1 MDTPK
6 IALAPKL
13 VLLSVPS
20 SLSIISSIPF
30 WSMGSTLALTW
41 KKISWNRESKFP
53 KFPHCEIGT
62 YQCWSNDFIDIVDG
76 FGDTLAMPL
85 SLVLIP
91 EFKSFINTWKKN
103 YVKSSF
109 IKVKNKFRP
118 SLDLLALK
126 VVILNL
132 GCFHHGKKYFFFLC
146 NERSQTKVFSKWIL
160 TGLFG
165 QKAKMWC
172 KVSKQ
177 QKFRKKLRFHIFFP
191 YDVRKVTLVWL
202 SKLQF
207 HHNNVKI
214 SEIFCHFH
222 ILREIKLNPILQI
235 NFT

>member
-41 KKISWNRESKFP
+41 KEISWNHYFHIKNEIFP
-53 KFPHCEIGT
+53 KFLHFGIGT

-91 EFKSFINTWKKN
+91 EFKSFINTWKKVTWN
-103 YVKSSF
+103 HFF
-109 IKVKNKFRP
+109 IKVQWNKFWP

-132 GCFHHGKKYFFFLC
+132 GCFHHGKNMSFLW
-146 NERSQTKVFSKWIL
+146 N
-160 TGLFG
+160 G
-165 QKAKMWC
+165 
-172 KVSKQ
+172 KVSNES
-177 QKFRKKLRFHIFFP
+177 IFIMNCDWP
-191 YDVRKVTLVWL
+191 LWAKG
-202 SKLQF
+202 Q
-207 HHNNVKI
+207 NVM
-214 SEIFCHFH
+214 
-222 ILREIKLNPILQI
+222 
-235 NFT
+235 